1 MLEKSFFLINFIG
14 VIFEAGNETFENI
27 WSGFGAEQKLR
38 AERNESGFVHTAVF
52 ERARNSVNSDFN
64 ANLEGFDQF
73 CWFLDEI

>member
-1 MLEKSFFLINFIG
+1 M
-14 VIFEAGNETFENI
+14 IFEAGNKTREKI
-27 WSGFGAEQKLR
+27 WSDFGAEQKLR

-73 CWFLDEI
+73 CWCFDEI